1 MPTEVQCGLRD
12 SRAIRT
18 VEAATV
24 AFHCRKYTL
33 ATPNYGYEKRQR
45 ELAKK
50 KKKEEK
56 LRARASNTHRGAT
69 DDGSEPMPAAPTGQ
83 EEQAPNAANP

>member
-1 MPTEVQCGLRD
+1 
-12 SRAIRT
+12 
-18 VEAATV
+18 
-24 AFHCRKYTL
+24 L

-69 DDGSEPMPAAPTGQ
+69 DDGSEPMPAAPTGP